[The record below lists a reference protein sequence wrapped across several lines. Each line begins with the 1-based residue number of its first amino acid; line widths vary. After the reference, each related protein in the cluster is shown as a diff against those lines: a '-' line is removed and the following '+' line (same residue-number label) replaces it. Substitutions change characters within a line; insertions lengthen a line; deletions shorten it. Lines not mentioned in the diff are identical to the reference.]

1 MDQKKPN
8 DVSRNPSTTTEPNK
22 LDINKNFLQFMM
34 RVKRYPI
41 DFRPAPGEE
50 ENETSDLDAKPRSAE
65 PTSTPRDRKVRLGPG
80 GKENV

>member
-41 DFRPAPGEE
+41 DFRPTPGEE
-50 ENETSDLDAKPRSAE
+50 ENETSDLDAKPRSAKPKSQFRARE
-65 PTSTPRDRKVRLGPG
+65 ARCGPG
-80 GKENV
+80 SKEKP